1 MRRIHKTIELITL
14 NVALATVTIAPLL
27 VSKAMAEA
35 PEHEQQPAIEVRL
48 DKPVKPPLWGK
59 PVVDQD
65 MPKQFILD
73 EANCPDDGCI
83 CISSLDDRGV
93 VTEMKCSPVRQ
104 QRKEEVQ

>member
-1 MRRIHKTIELITL
+1 MRRIHRIAELITL
-14 NVALATVTIAPLL
+14 NVALATLTIAPLL
-27 VSKAMAEA
+27 VSKAIAEA

-48 DKPVKPPLWGK
+48 DKPIKPLWGQ
-59 PVVDQD
+59 PVVDRD

-104 QRKEEVQ
+104 QRNEEVQ